1 MESLFTPFSI
11 SGLTTKNRFVRSAT
25 YDGGAEPGG
34 FVSEWQIDLYTALAR
49 GEVGLIVSGIC
60 NVDSLGKIS
69 PSQNS
74 IQRDHHIEGL
84 SRLASAVHQHG
95 SKLAVQLF
103 HGGREAFRRQEALG
117 RRALG
122 PSDLEPGQ
130 DPHFEGACRAMT
142 DRDIEAV
149 IEAFGK
155 AAARAKRAGADA
167 VQVHGAHA
175 YLLPQFLSPRSNR
188 RKDPWG
194 GPLENRLRLHKMIYQ
209 AVRREVGQDYPVM
222 IKLGVADG
230 FAGGLEL
237 EEGLE
242 AAVQLADCG
251 YDAIE
256 VSQGLRGRDY
266 TQAEFRPK
274 ILKRENEA
282 YFREWCRHVKEKVKA
297 PVIMVGGLRSRDLM
311 EEILGAGHAD
321 LLALCRPLIR
331 EPDLISSWCAGR
343 ERRATC
349 ISCNGCFD
357 RVRTGARLTCVLTE
371 KGDGCTKGN
380 SNKVQDS
387 AG

>member
-1 MESLFTPFSI
+1 MGLLFTPLTI
-11 SGLTTKNRFVRSAT
+11 GGLTIKNRFVRSAT

-34 FVSEWQIDLYTALAR
+34 FVSEWQIELYTALAR

-60 NVDSLGKIS
+60 NVDSRGKIS

-74 IQRDHHIEGL
+74 LHSDHCIEAL
-84 SRLASAVHQHG
+84 SRLTRAVHEQG

-130 DPHFEGACRAMT
+130 DPYFQGACRAMT
-142 DRDIEAV
+142 DEEIEAA
-149 IEAFGK
+149 IEAFGM
-155 AAARAKRAGADA
+155 AAGRAKGAGADA
-167 VQVHGAHA
+167 VQVHAAHA
-175 YLLPQFLSPRSNR
+175 YLLSQFLSPQSNK
-188 RKDPWG
+188 RKDEWG
-194 GPLENRLRLHKMIYQ
+194 GSLENRLRLHKRVYG
-209 AVRREVGQDYPVM
+209 AVRAAVGEEYPVM

-237 EEGLE
+237 EEGLQ
-242 AAVQLADCG
+242 AAVQLADLG
-251 YDAIE
+251 FDAIE
-256 VSQGLRGRDY
+256 VSQGLRGYDD

-274 ILKRENEA
+274 ILKREHEA
-282 YFREWCRHVKEKVKA
+282 CFREWCRQVKSRVDV

-311 EEILGAGHAD
+311 EEILSTGHAD

-331 EPDLISSWCAGR
+331 EPDLIASWSAGK

-349 ISCNGCFD
+349 VSCNGCFELIL
-357 RVRTGARLTCVLTE
+357 TGARLKCVLDE
-371 KGDGCTKGN
+371 KNGTN
-380 SNKVQDS
+380 L
-387 AG
+387 

>member
-1 MESLFTPFSI
+1 MGILFTPFTI
-11 SGLTTKNRFVRSAT
+11 RGLTIKNRFVRSAT
-25 YDGGAEPGG
+25 YDGGAEHGG

-49 GEVGLIVSGIC
+49 GQVGLIVSGVF
-60 NVDSLGKIS
+60 NVDSAGKAS
-69 PSQNS
+69 PRHNS
-74 IQRDHHIEGL
+74 IHRDRYIEGL
-84 SRLASAVHQHG
+84 SRLTNAVHEHG

-103 HGGREAFRRQEALG
+103 HGGREVFRRQEALG

-130 DPHFEGACRAMT
+130 DPYFEGACRAMT
-142 DRDIEAV
+142 DEEIEAT

-155 AAARAKRAGADA
+155 AAARSKEAGADA

-175 YLLPQFLSPRSNR
+175 YLFPQFLSPQSNK
-188 RKDPWG
+188 RKDKWG
-194 GPLENRLRLHKMIYQ
+194 GSFENRLRLHKMVYQ
-209 AVRREVGQDYPVM
+209 AVRKAVGQEYPVM

-230 FAGGLEL
+230 FAGGLEF

-242 AAVQLADCG
+242 AAVQLADLG

-256 VSQGLRGRDY
+256 VSQGLRGHDY

-274 ILKRENEA
+274 IVKREREA
-282 YFREWCRHVKEKVKA
+282 YFRDWCCEVKA
-297 PVIMVGGLRSRDLM
+297 KVEVPVIMVGGLRSRDLM
-311 EEILGAGHAD
+311 EEIISTGDAD

-331 EPDLISSWCAGR
+331 EPDLIASWSVDK

-357 RVRTGARLTCVLTE
+357 LILTGARLDCVLGE
-371 KGDGCTKGN
+371 EGKADLPR
-380 SNKVQDS
+380 
-387 AG
+387 